1 MWFTNFI
8 GEEEGAAISLDMI
21 IAKANELATIEWNSQ
36 SITCLTPAGKP
47 YTLPDNIQE
56 LDFTSN
62 TGKHPYGALL
72 AFTTDN
78 KTYVAVYDKGNN
90 KFLGYAELIDPDAG
104 SIKDNIKFKDEEKS
118 VPQLR
123 IDNQTKQ
130 LTENSK
136 VILGKIGDCAIN
148 IYQFNYS
155 EITNKSGVTEEDYC
169 GGGSYNSNPLP
180 YDTQNKTPIVVG
192 DNTACLNKY
201 AKEFYQ
207 AQENAHPDY
216 KETLR
221 RIAGVLNSIED
232 NQSDKFFEDYEKY
245 CSKEGSVEYYG
256 YSELWGTPDDFKLF
270 EKALRAYIS
279 HKDTLEQLILAE
291 DNRDK
296 LTDMSWLLV
305 DKYSQSISY
314 EVRLHI
320 LDKLREENMY
330 GNQFFGNG
338 QEYLALRLIASV
350 PEEKEVDFL
359 NDIKKDGLLKEL
371 FNRIDDE
378 MGGDNFTAFIMLLS
392 EMAMDNIDKDEIDV
406 MGAPL
411 FTWDGDL
418 SRTDKHEI
426 DFNENGDVTLESF
439 EKEESCYTSY
449 YSGQEICN
457 EEWVLDKTFT
467 LSPFTFIPVKF
478 PDGERYLKSIK
489 EGSGNINFVPVIYLK
504 AQNEKRL
511 TDIKKKVAE
520 ITIDVASLCFGVGEL
535 NAALKA
541 IKNSKN
547 IYNLIRVAALTTEV
561 AVTSGDIGI
570 TLAEDVISDLE
581 GGPEFLGKWNTFS
594 ALAGLVTFSAD
605 NLTQSPEALS
615 NLSGSWRKLKK
626 TYKDNPKAV
635 VNAVGGRRQ
644 YESIENSVK
653 RSEEILEETGNQG
666 SSINDFNQ
674 NYQNAIDNIAENLN
688 KNVIGKPISNSD
700 EAPLGYQFYQKNGK
714 KWIRRLDASD
724 PETPKLT
731 VKDGKIVRAG
741 TTSKLA
747 DNLTGLPKQAHSN
760 LVDGGVDYK
769 DNGNNIKYY
778 LKNGDEFAKIE
789 GNEIVLTTSNGQWPD
804 PSEYLVDE
812 YIENHLNKFN
822 DEASFL
828 VPEEAYKNFIKNSQK
843 IGYPDGQFISTR
855 KSIDEIL
862 EKAKGDISI
871 IEDEL
876 GITPGAWQAQGN
888 KIYRIDLNKVDDNL
902 DLRIPKGSESGAGDK
917 WIPGGYTPQKR
928 PEAVVN
934 QIPNTKAYVNKYPV
948 IEN

>member
-1 MWFTNFI
+1 
-8 GEEEGAAISLDMI
+8 
-21 IAKANELATIEWNSQ
+21 
-36 SITCLTPAGKP
+36 
-47 YTLPDNIQE
+47 
-56 LDFTSN
+56 
-62 TGKHPYGALL
+62 
-72 AFTTDN
+72 
-78 KTYVAVYDKGNN
+78 
-90 KFLGYAELIDPDAG
+90 
-104 SIKDNIKFKDEEKS
+104 
-118 VPQLR
+118 
-123 IDNQTKQ
+123 
-130 LTENSK
+130 
-136 VILGKIGDCAIN
+136 LGKIGDCAVN
-148 IYQFNYS
+148 VYQFNYS
-155 EITNKSGVTEEDYC
+155 EINNKSGVTEEGYC
-169 GGGSYNSNPLP
+169 GSGSYDNSPLP
-180 YDTQNKTPIVVG
+180 YDTQDMTPIIVG
-192 DNTACLNKY
+192 DETACLNKY
-201 AKEFYQ
+201 AKEFYK
-207 AQENAHPDY
+207 AQKDAHPKF

-221 RIAGVLNSIED
+221 KIAEILNSIGN

-256 YSELWGTPDDFKLF
+256 YSELWGTPDDFKVF

-291 DNRDK
+291 EDRNK

-320 LDKLREENMY
+320 LDKLREQNMY
-330 GNQFFGNG
+330 GNQLFGNG

-359 NDIKKDGLLKEL
+359 NDIRKDGLLKEL
-371 FNRIDDE
+371 FSRIDDE
-378 MGGDNFTAFIMLLS
+378 LGGNNFTAFIMLLS
-392 EMAMDNIDKDEIDV
+392 EMAMDNIDNDDIDV

-457 EEWVLDKTFT
+457 EEWVSDKNFT

-478 PDGERYLKSIK
+478 PDGEKYLKSIK

-511 TDIKKKVAE
+511 TDIKKKIAG

-535 NAALKA
+535 NVAIKA
-541 IKNSKN
+541 IKRSKN
-547 IYNLIRVAALTTEV
+547 IYNLLRVAALTTEV

-570 TLAEDVISDLE
+570 TLAEDVIADLE
-581 GGPEFLGKWNTFS
+581 GGQEFLNKWNTFS

-653 RSEEILEETGNQG
+653 RSEDILEETGNQG

-674 NYQNAIDNIAENLN
+674 NYQSAIDNIAENLN
-688 KNVIGKPISNSD
+688 KNVIGKPIADFD

-724 PETPKLT
+724 PKTPKLT
-731 VKDGKIVRAG
+731 VEDGKIVRAG
-741 TTSKLA
+741 TISKLA

-760 LVDGGVDYK
+760 LVNGGVDYK
-769 DNGNNIKYY
+769 DNGNTIKYY
-778 LKNGDEFAKIE
+778 LKNGDEFAKIDD
-789 GNEIVLTTSNGQWPD
+789 GEIVLTTSNSKWPE
-804 PSEYLVDE
+804 PNNYLDEE
-812 YIENHLNKFN
+812 YIANLKSEF
-822 DEASFL
+822 DEGASYL
-828 VPEEAYKNFIKNSQK
+828 VPEKVLNKRGRNLL
-843 IGYPDGQFISTR
+843 GRPDGQFVIS
-855 KSIDEIL
+855 KKEMDELI
-862 EKAKGDISI
+862 EKANGDMSI
-871 IEDEL
+871 IETEL
-876 GITPGAWQAQGN
+876 GIPEGRWQGQD
-888 KIYRIDLNKVDDNL
+888 IVRIDISNPQDLNM
-902 DLRIPKGSESGAGDK
+902 RIPTGNEAG
-917 WIPGGYTPQKR
+917 
-928 PEAVVN
+928 VN
-934 QIPNTKAYVNKYPV
+934 
-948 IEN
+948 EL